1 MYIAQSS
8 SRYFSLILHTTHHGI
23 TTRLYHRSG
32 QFLLNNNNEKYSV
45 IGEQSL
51 VSGGSW
57 TPLTEKLSSGIFT
70 LYRRGQNKS
79 TESQTFIRQV
89 LLTEKNQ
96 VLSHIIQSQ
105 SVALVFQFCLGN
117 LWQLQF
123 RFGWQNSRAV
133 AKGCNGCNCTAY
145 CEKKHLCTPNL
156 GVMGAI
162 CALRTRQT
170 SSYRAARTV
179 WTDFTRAGLTLLGEL
194 HTLPQSKE
202 LATTPLSSSHKC
214 TIEVNP
220 PHLAQDP
227 LPLHCQLFQ
236 RLGRKLSYIA
246 ILRIKS
252 KSK

>member
-32 QFLLNNNNEKYSV
+32 QFLLNNNNENYSV

-96 VLSHIIQSQ
+96 VFYPVSVSSSSISVLSWQPVTASISLWVTEQQGRSQ
-105 SVALVFQFCLGN
+105 GGA
-117 LWQLQF
+117 
-123 RFGWQNSRAV
+123 
-133 AKGCNGCNCTAY
+133 
-145 CEKKHLCTPNL
+145 
-156 GVMGAI
+156 MGAI
-162 CALRTRQT
+162 APPI
-170 SSYRAARTV
+170 ARKST
-179 WTDFTRAGLTLLGEL
+179 FA
-194 HTLPQSKE
+194 
-202 LATTPLSSSHKC
+202 
-214 TIEVNP
+214 P
-220 PHLAQDP
+220 P
-227 LPLHCQLFQ
+227 
-236 RLGRKLSYIA
+236 I
-246 ILRIKS
+246 
-252 KSK
+252 

>member
-23 TTRLYHRSG
+23 TTRFYHRSG
-32 QFLLNNNNEKYSV
+32 QFLLNNNNENYSV

-133 AKGCNGCNCTAY
+133 AKGVQWVQLHRLLREKAPLHPQFRCHGCNLCLENPPNFLLQGCTHRLNWFYQSWPHFARRVAHPPPIKRAGY
-145 CEKKHLCTPNL
+145 DPTEQLSQVHHWGQP
-156 GVMGAI
+156 
-162 CALRTRQT
+162 T
-170 SSYRAARTV
+170 SSGSRSTSTAFSALSEAWERT
-179 WTDFTRAGLTLLGEL
+179 LI
-194 HTLPQSKE
+194 HS
-202 LATTPLSSSHKC
+202 
-214 TIEVNP
+214 
-220 PHLAQDP
+220 
-227 LPLHCQLFQ
+227 
-236 RLGRKLSYIA
+236 
-246 ILRIKS
+246 
-252 KSK
+252 